1 MSALSD
7 ELRHMA
13 DILEAGDKP
22 HWAALMRCAAAQLI
36 AGDEETALL
45 LEENKRL
52 EFDVLTL
59 REACAKVCE
68 DIQAKTTKWGPMAG
82 YCAEKIRERGNK

>member
-7 ELRHMA
+7 ELRQVA

-22 HWAALMRCAAAQLI
+22 HWASLMRRAAAQLI
-36 AGDEETALL
+36 AGDEEHALL

-52 EFDVLTL
+52 ELDLLTL
-59 REACAKVCE
+59 REDCAKVCDE
-68 DIQAKTTKWGPMAG
+68 SKNIAASVCAG
-82 YCAEKIRERGNK
+82 RIRH

>member
-7 ELRHMA
+7 ELRHVA

-22 HWAALMRCAAAQLI
+22 HWASLMRCAAAQLI
-36 AGDEETALL
+36 AGDEENALL

-52 EFDVLTL
+52 ELDLLTL
-59 REACAKVCE
+59 RENCAKECE
-68 DIQAKTTKWGPMAG
+68 DEGTGHRDGFGQH
-82 YCAEKIRERGNK
+82 CAAIIRARGNK